1 MRVSL
6 PLPDTYFI
14 RRGPFFVRAN
24 VLLNWKKN
32 FLGDQKIDS
41 NLDVLVRTEKLQIL
55 FDQSYPAIFVSLVS
69 CALLALILWPVQQN
83 EVLMTWV
90 LILVTSAILRFVL
103 FLLYNRMKPRGKDIL
118 IWERPYLITLLLSSM
133 TWGIGAL
140 FIMPVDSQLHQL
152 LIYFFLMGM
161 SGSAISVYSANRPI
175 TLISIACLLLPITVW
190 FILQGNLLA
199 IGVSVAAAIFSITAM
214 STGEILSLTLNQS
227 FKLAHELKSAKETA
241 EKIAQIDELSGLNNR
256 RAFYE
261 RGKIFVDYCQRNKEE
276 LSAIIFDIDHF
287 KKINDKLGHAA
298 GDAAIL
304 QIGHL
309 LQQTIRKSDLCA
321 RIGGEE
327 FVILLKA
334 SVLDEAK
341 QLAEKLRQII
351 SRTPITYNNEDF
363 LISASFGVAV
373 GPSNLDTLLKRADDA
388 MYKAKE
394 NGRNRVACDG
404 ETAFTINSEH

>member
-6 PLPDTYFI
+6 PLPNTYFP
-14 RRGPFFVRAN
+14 RRSPLFFSGD
-24 VLLNWKKN
+24 VLLNWKKV
-32 FLGDQKIDS
+32 LGEQKIDS
-41 NLDVLVRTEKLQIL
+41 RLDVLVRTEKLQIL

-69 CALLALILWPVQQN
+69 CALLALILWPVQQK

-90 LILVTSAILRFVL
+90 LLLVTSAILRFIL
-103 FLLYNRMKPRGKDIL
+103 FLLYNRMKPQGKDIL

-140 FIMPVDSQLHQL
+140 SIMPVDSQLHQL
-152 LIYFFLMGM
+152 LIFFFLMGM
-161 SGSAISVYSANRPI
+161 SGSAISVYSANRPM
-175 TLISIACLLLPITVW
+175 TLVSIACLLLPITVW
-190 FILQGNLLA
+190 FIVQGNLLA
-199 IGVSVAAAIFSITAM
+199 IGVAVAAAIFSIAAM
-214 STGEILSLTLNQS
+214 STGEILSFTLNKS
-227 FKLAHELKSAKETA
+227 FKLAHELKSAKESA
-241 EKIAQIDELSGLNNR
+241 EKIAKIDELSGLNNR

-261 RGKIFVDYCQRNKEE
+261 RGKIFVEYCQRNKEE

-298 GDAAIL
+298 GDAAIV

-309 LQQTIRKSDLCA
+309 LQQTTRKSDLCA

-334 SVLDEAK
+334 SVVDEAK
-341 QLAEKLRQII
+341 LLAEKLRHII
-351 SRTPITYNNEDF
+351 SKTPITYNNEDF

-373 GPSNLDTLLKRADDA
+373 GTSDIDTLLKRADTA

-394 NGRNRVACDG
+394 TGRNTVTCDG
-404 ETAFTINSEH
+404 DTAFTINSEH

>member
-1 MRVSL
+1 MPVSL
-6 PLPDTYFI
+6 QLPDTYFP
-14 RRGPFFVRAN
+14 RRG
-24 VLLNWKKN
+24 LLYIWGKDLLDWKKI
-32 FLGDQKIDS
+32 LGEQKTDS
-41 NLDVLVRTEKLQIL
+41 HLDVLVRTEKLQIL

-69 CALLALILWPVQQN
+69 CALLALILWPVQQK

-90 LILVTSAILRFVL
+90 LILVTSAILRFIL
-103 FLLYNRMKPRGKDIL
+103 FLLYNRIQPRGKDIL
-118 IWERPYLITLLLSSM
+118 NWERPYLITLLLSSM
-133 TWGIGAL
+133 SWGIGSL

-152 LIYFFLMGM
+152 LIFFFLMGM

-175 TLISIACLLLPITVW
+175 TLVSIACLLLPITLW
-190 FILQGNLLA
+190 FIVQGNMLA
-199 IGVSVAAAIFSITAM
+199 IGVAAAAAIFSIMAI

-227 FKLAHELKSAKETA
+227 FKLAHELKSAKDNA
-241 EKIAQIDELSGLNNR
+241 EKIANIDELSGLNNR
-256 RAFYE
+256 RAFYD
-261 RGKIFVDYCQRNKEE
+261 RGKTFAEYCQRNKEE

-298 GDAAIL
+298 GDAAIV

-309 LQQTIRKSDLCA
+309 LKQTTRKSDLCA

-334 SVLDEAK
+334 SVVDEAK
-341 QLAEKLRQII
+341 LLADKLRHII
-351 SRTPITYNNEDF
+351 CKTPITYENEDF

-373 GPSNLDTLLKRADDA
+373 GTSDIDTLLKRADTA

-394 NGRNRVACDG
+394 AGRNTVTCDVD
-404 ETAFTINSEH
+404 TAITINSEH